1 MKKNG
6 ILNGDI
12 SRVLGYMRH
21 TDIITIVDCGFPIP
35 DGVECIDLSVKFGL
49 PLFLDVL
56 EAVSDDLEIELVRF
70 ANEIKEKN
78 PKVLEGALE
87 ILKGR
92 EIEIIPHVEFK
103 KLSAKSKVIIR
114 TGEATPYANVIL
126 QSGCTFKV

>member
-21 TDIITIVDCGFPIP
+21 TDILAIVDCGFPIP
-35 DGVECIDLSVKFGL
+35 DGVECIDLSVRFGL
-49 PLFLDVL
+49 PKFLEVI
-56 EAVSDDLEIELVRF
+56 EEVSKDFEIELATF
-70 ANEIKEKN
+70 ADEIKEKN
-78 PKVLEGALE
+78 PQVLEGALK
-87 ILKGR
+87 ILNTEDYKF
-92 EIEIIPHVEFK
+92 IPHKEFK
-103 KLSAKSKVIIR
+103 ELSEKSKVIIR